1 MNKLTVTLGIII
13 SLATIMGFIF
23 AVDARFAKA
32 ERVVMLELRLD
43 QKIVQDR
50 IQYVQDQI
58 WVIQDRYKGEGCEKP
73 LNVID
78 RERRLQKQLKEQEFL
93 LKTKLEKEEGHD

>member
-23 AVDARFAKA
+23 TIDARFAKA
-32 ERVVMLELRLD
+32 DRVVMLELRLD

-58 WVIQDRYKGEGCEKP
+58 WVIEDRYKGEGYEKP

-78 RERRLQKQLKEQEFL
+78 RERRLHKQLKEQEFL
-93 LKTKLEKEEGHD
+93 LKTKLEKEEYHD